1 MTQALLAGGVMGV
14 LVCVCVCIRVCMH
27 VCVRVCTCV
36 LACAG
41 QGRSV
46 GGQTLF
52 SAIVSFPVADG
63 FRGGSRTPASRCSPG
78 GCEPAALAGGTW
90 GSLGLQQS
98 PSTEGMAR
106 THVGEEEDCSRPAQL
121 LKMCQENEA

>member
-1 MTQALLAGGVMGV
+1 MYLCVY
-14 LVCVCVCIRVCMH
+14 VCARVCM
-27 VCVRVCTCV
+27 CV

-46 GGQTLF
+46 GGQTCFLLQSHF
-52 SAIVSFPVADG
+52 LWLMDSLVAPGPPLPSALPGAASQLPWQEIT
-63 FRGGSRTPASRCSPG
+63 RGSV
-78 GCEPAALAGGTW
+78 
-90 GSLGLQQS
+90 GLQQS
-98 PSTEGMAR
+98 PSTEGMAK